1 MDSKNSFTYV
11 ISSDERTN
19 DAVNQI
25 YYDIDF
31 GGFSEMTQDYHCEV
45 LSFTINGRFNAQ
57 PSLIGYLMFMAENLN
72 NDGFFMV
79 KKISNRDCLISITPI
94 TAIND
99 SYHKNTGS
107 TGISFKIKNCQSRR
121 PIRFKWLKPDLTEVI
136 LGTDIN
142 VGAETKWVLVLKMTP
157 IE

>member
-25 YYDIDF
+25 TYNIDF

-45 LSFTINGRFNAQ
+45 LSFSMNGKITAT
-57 PSLIGYLMFMAENLN
+57 PAPIGYFMFMCENLN
-72 NDGFFMV
+72 DDGFFMV
-79 KKISNRDCLISITPI
+79 KKISNRDCLISIVPL
-94 TAIND
+94 TATIDAHHQYN
-99 SYHKNTGS
+99 GEG
-107 TGISFKIKNCQSRR
+107 GISFKVNNCQMRR
-121 PIRFKWLKPDLTEVI
+121 PIKFKWLKPDFTEVI
-136 LGTDIN
+136 SGTDIN
-142 VGAETKWVLVLKMTP
+142 VGGEKKWVLVLKMTP

>member
-45 LSFTINGRFNAQ
+45 LSLTINGMVNTTPAT
-57 PSLIGYLMFMAENLN
+57 IGYFMFMCENLH
-72 NDGFFMV
+72 DTGFFMV
-79 KKISNRDCLISITPI
+79 RKISNRDCLISIMPI
-94 TAIND
+94 TTLND
-99 SYHKNTGS
+99 AHHRHTGS
-107 TGISFKIKNCQSRR
+107 TGISFKVKNCQARR
-121 PIRFKWLKPDLTEVI
+121 PIIFKLLKPDFTEVI
-136 LGTDIN
+136 SGTDIN
-142 VGAETKWVLVLKMTP
+142 VGGETEWVLVLKMTP